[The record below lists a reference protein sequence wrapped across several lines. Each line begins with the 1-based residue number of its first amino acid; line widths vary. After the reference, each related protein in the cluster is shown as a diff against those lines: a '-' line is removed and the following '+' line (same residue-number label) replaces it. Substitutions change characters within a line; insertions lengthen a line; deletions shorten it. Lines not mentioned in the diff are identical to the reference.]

1 MTPADLPVTIT
12 ADSLFPWLHAIAA
25 PVEPVRTLAA
35 LRAPEAGARPEPEPL
50 RPAASHLPGHGAAYR
65 ARVPAAVLSDRA
77 LNRALL
83 ARQGLL
89 ERTRRPALEMV
100 EHLVGLQAQE
110 PANPYIALWSRLARF
125 DPQQLSALVAERRA
139 VRAQLMRAT
148 IHLAS
153 APDCLALQPLVAPVL
168 ARTFRSPWLAR
179 LDGAHVDDVVAA
191 RLELLAERPR
201 TRAELAASLSPR
213 WPRAE
218 PQALAHAVT
227 FHAPLVQVPPR
238 GVWRRGGPAAWAPAA
253 AYVGEHRDAAGSVE
267 ALIRRYLAA
276 FGPASIADIR
286 TWSGLTGLRET
297 VERLRPQLRT
307 YSDERGRELLDVEDG
322 LLPDPDTPAPP
333 RLLPEYD
340 NVLLSHADRSRIL
353 PAGGGPLGFAPRG
366 GGWLL
371 VDGMHRAHWH
381 VVAGRDLATL
391 TVDRYDP
398 RTDDPP
404 GTVEAI
410 VDEAGG
416 LLALLAPDAAAHRV
430 QFIPSPSPNP
440 GPGPRR

>member
-1 MTPADLPVTIT
+1 
-12 ADSLFPWLHAIAA
+12 
-25 PVEPVRTLAA
+25 
-35 LRAPEAGARPEPEPL
+35 
-50 RPAASHLPGHGAAYR
+50 
-65 ARVPAAVLSDRA
+65 VPAAVVSDRA

-110 PANPYIALWSRLARF
+110 PANPYVALWSRLERF
-125 DPQQLSALVAERRA
+125 DPEELSALVAERRA

-148 IHLAS
+148 IHVVS
-153 APDCLALQPLVAPVL
+153 APDCLALQPLVAAVL

-179 LDGAHVDDVVAA
+179 LHGAALDDVVAA
-191 RLELLAERPR
+191 GLELLAERPH
-201 TRAELAASLSPR
+201 TRAELAAALAPR
-213 WPRAE
+213 WPRAQ

-238 GVWRRGGPAAWAPAA
+238 GLWRRSGPAAWTPAA
-253 AYVGEHRDAAGSVE
+253 AYVGAQRDTAASLE
-267 ALIRRYLAA
+267 AVIRRYLAA
-276 FGPASIADIR
+276 FGPASVADIR

-307 YSDERGRELLDVEDG
+307 YTDERGRELLDVEDG

-333 RLLPEYD
+333 RLLPEFD

-353 PAGGGPLGFAPRG
+353 AAGGGPSGFAPRG

-371 VDGMHRAHWH
+371 VDGFHRAHWH
-381 VVAGRDLATL
+381 LVTGRDVATL
-391 TVDRYDP
+391 TIDRYEAGD
-398 RTDDPP
+398 RDPP
-404 GTVEAI
+404 DTVEAI
-410 VDEAGG
+410 ADEAGG
-416 LLALLAPDAAAHRV
+416 LLAVLAPDAAAHRV
-430 QFIPSPSPNP
+430 QFIPNPSPSP
-440 GPGPRR
+440 GPSPRR